1 MVKTIPGCTAHWK
14 SERISRLRAYRTTNT
29 NIHMHTD
36 SLRSLPL
43 SLSLRNRN
51 DLLLA
56 AVLVLLILACVECK
70 PRISS
75 RRGFDVSVCSTIT
88 ID

>member
-43 SLSLRNRN
+43 SRSSQSQRFVVGRS
-51 DLLLA
+51 
-56 AVLVLLILACVECK
+56 ACFAY
-70 PRISS
+70 ISMC
-75 RRGFDVSVCSTIT
+75 GVQTKNQ
-88 ID
+88 